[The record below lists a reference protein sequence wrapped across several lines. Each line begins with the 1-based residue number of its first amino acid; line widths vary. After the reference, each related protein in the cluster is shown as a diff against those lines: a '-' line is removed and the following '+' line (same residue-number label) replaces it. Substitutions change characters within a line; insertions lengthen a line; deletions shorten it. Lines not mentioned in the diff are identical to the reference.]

1 MPWQP
6 KLLLMRGLRARR
18 RPGVAPSSIVDRLD
32 GSASALVQAFA
43 AIAVL
48 ASAAIAAAGFRR
60 FPAPFGNYLSSRM
73 TIEQQS
79 PEPSQLSATKM
90 HRLGS

>member
-32 GSASALVQAFA
+32 GSASALVQAFRCDCWTG
-43 AIAVL
+43 VGRD
-48 ASAAIAAAGFRR
+48 SGHGFRR
-60 FPAPFGNYLSSRM
+60 LPAPFGNHLSSRM